1 MAIPVKKFDFLID
14 GRAKKKIRD
23 FINTQPKFEDICLE
37 LQSYNKFV
45 EQASSQAHV
54 LITQFPVIMRI
65 SHLEQTQEISS
76 LEYFTFIRLDCEKVR
91 KGLGNVAKDLSN
103 SLLQNVVETYRKENE
118 A

>member
-1 MAIPVKKFDFLID
+1 MNKFDFLID
-14 GRAKKKIRD
+14 GRAKRKICD

-45 EQASSQAHV
+45 
-54 LITQFPVIMRI
+54 
-65 SHLEQTQEISS
+65 EQTQEISS

-91 KGLGNVAKDLSN
+91 KGLGNVAKDLAN
-103 SLLQNVVETYRKENE
+103 SLLQNVVDTYRKENE